1 MFNFNSGRL
10 KRSLE
15 ETMAWCWTLSL
26 KIQRAES
33 AAVHH
38 RRTLLERSEQLLRQ
52 ANERVKPGWF
62 RRDVSETEEWRQA
75 MTLLQEVR
83 DSLGPLQNQLRSAPL
98 RPTCALDKLDAPWAD
113 AVAEV
118 VEKRS
123 QLVRGTSGVGSQA
136 RGRLLLYVPTEN
148 LACGAAQVSS
158 CGFFDVNNVP
168 PWDIW
173 VDFSQETLVTWVPPV
188 LVEAAQLG
196 IDVNPEGCIRWA

>member
-1 MFNFNSGRL
+1 MFDFNSGRL

-15 ETMAWCWTLSL
+15 ETIAWCGTLSL
-26 KIQRAES
+26 KVQRSES
-33 AAVHH
+33 AAAHH
-38 RRTLLERSEQLLRQ
+38 RRARVKQSEQLLRQ
-52 ANERVKPGWF
+52 ANERVKHKWL
-62 RRDVSETEEWRQA
+62 RREVSETEEWRQA

-83 DSLGPLQNQLRSAPL
+83 DSLGPLQNQLRSLSL
-98 RPTCALDKLDAPWAD
+98 RPTCALDSLDAPWVS

-123 QLVRGTSGVGSQA
+123 QLVHGTSSVGDQA
-136 RGRLLLYVPTEN
+136 GGRLLLYVPTEN
-148 LACGAAQVSS
+148 LACGAAQASS

-173 VDFSQETLVTWVPPV
+173 VDFSKETLVSWVPPD
-188 LVEAAQLG
+188 LVEAAQMG